1 MKNKEKKLFPLFVDF
16 TGKKAVV
23 VGAGK
28 IATRR
33 VKTLLPFL
41 GEIQVIAPK
50 ASGEILELA
59 EQGEVIYQKKCY
71 EREDLYD
78 AHMVLAATND
88 AKVNEDI
95 YSACKCLGILVNI
108 ASNQNKCDFHFPA
121 VLEQGDIVIGIN
133 GGGEDHKKVK
143 QVRQELEIALKG
155 SREEAE

>member
-16 TGKKAVV
+16 TQKKVV
-23 VGAGK
+23 VIGAGK

-41 GEIQVIAPK
+41 REIQVIAPK
-50 ASGEILELA
+50 ASEEILKLA
-59 EQGEVIYQKKCY
+59 EQGEVVYEQKCY

-78 AHMVLAATND
+78 AHMVLAVTD
-88 AKVNEDI
+88 DPKVNEDI

-108 ASNQNKCDFHFPA
+108 ANNQKKCDFHFPA

-133 GGGEDHKKVK
+133 GGGKDHKKVK
-143 QVRQELEIALKG
+143 QVRQEMEKALKI
-155 SREEAE
+155 SKEEAE